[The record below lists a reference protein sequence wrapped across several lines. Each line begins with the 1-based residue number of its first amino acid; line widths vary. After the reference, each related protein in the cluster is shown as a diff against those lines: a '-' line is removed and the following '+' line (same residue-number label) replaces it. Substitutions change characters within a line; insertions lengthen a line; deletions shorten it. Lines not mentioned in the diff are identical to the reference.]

1 MNKEIKIDNRSYNLI
16 DSVCIDN
23 KNYMAYEDEE
33 KIYISQYIVD
43 NNQIKLLTITEEELE
58 RVKMEMN
65 L

>member
-1 MNKEIKIDNRSYNLI
+1 MDKEIKIDNKSYNLI

-33 KIYISQYIVD
+33 KIYISQYIVE
-43 NNQIKLLTITEEELE
+43 NNQIKLY
-58 RVKMEMN
+58 KN

>member
-1 MNKEIKIDNRSYNLI
+1 MDKEIKIDNKSYNLI

-33 KIYISQYIVD
+33 KIYISEYIVE
-43 NNQIKLLTITEEELE
+43 NNQIKLLTITEKELE

>member
-1 MNKEIKIDNRSYNLI
+1 MDKEIKIDNKNYNLI

-33 KIYISQYIVD
+33 KIYISQYIVE
-43 NNQIKLLTITEEELE
+43 NNQIKLLTITEKELE

>member
-1 MNKEIKIDNRSYNLI
+1 MDKEIKIDNKSYNLI

-33 KIYISQYIVD
+33 KIYISQYIVE
-43 NNQIKLLTITEEELE
+43 NNQIKLLTITEKELE